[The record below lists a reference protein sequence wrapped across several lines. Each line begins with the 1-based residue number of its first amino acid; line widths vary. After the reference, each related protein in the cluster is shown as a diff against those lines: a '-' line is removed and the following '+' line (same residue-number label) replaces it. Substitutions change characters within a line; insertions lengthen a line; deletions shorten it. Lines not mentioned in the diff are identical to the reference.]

1 MGLTNKKEEQLRK
14 MPLIEFH
21 ARKSKDGRY
30 IVHQTIF
37 TDIKPVKYYE
47 KVVTSAPLIDA
58 IDTNADS
65 VDAAEKAADQIDV
78 VTGDQMKA

>member
-21 ARKSKDGRY
+21 ARKSKDGKY

-37 TDIKPVKYYE
+37 TDIKPTKYYE
-47 KVVTSAPLIDA
+47 KVVANAPLTDA
-58 IDTNADS
+58 IDT
-65 VDAAEKAADQIDV
+65 DAAERAADALEV
-78 VTGDQMKA
+78 VTADKIKA

>member
-30 IVHQTIF
+30 VIHQTIF

-47 KVVTSAPLIDA
+47 KVVTSAPLSDA
-58 IDTNADS
+58 ID
-65 VDAAEKAADQIDV
+65 VDAAERSADRIEAI
-78 VTGDQMKA
+78 TGDNLKA